1 MRHFKSCEGKVFR
14 RADGRRGP
22 GQAARAMIAPATAN
36 RVPRPKT
43 PSKSCGPSLN
53 RGCRRTVGRPSF
65 RPSQLGRTVGRNLGR
80 PTFLAPFSHIRCTS
94 PLFAMVTAAWLRS
107 CVAEALPTTFPPI
120 ISVKLLR
127 PTHMYITDQQPE
139 VRRDVWLKSFEE
151 SPRNMAVVWAKERR
165 CPPMPTLRRLPRKV
179 FLQSKQ
185 RE

>member
-1 MRHFKSCEGKVFR
+1 M
-14 RADGRRGP
+14 
-22 GQAARAMIAPATAN
+22 
-36 RVPRPKT
+36 
-43 PSKSCGPSLN
+43 
-53 RGCRRTVGRPSF
+53 GRPSEF
-65 RPSQLGRTVGRNLGR
+65 PSEFPSDGWAESWAESWAGS
-80 PTFLAPFSHIRCTS
+80 PFLASFS
-94 PLFAMVTAAWLRS
+94 LFAMVTAAWLRS

-165 CPPMPTLRRLPRKV
+165 CPPMPTLRRLPRKN

>member
-1 MRHFKSCEGKVFR
+1 MQGALVNIATFNIVV
-14 RADGRRGP
+14 P
-22 GQAARAMIAPATAN
+22 GDHLESSRKPCRTPPELLCGAAHAIPRFWSATA
-36 RVPRPKT
+36 
-43 PSKSCGPSLN
+43 C
-53 RGCRRTVGRPSF
+53 RTVP
-65 RPSQLGRTVGRNLGR
+65 
-80 PTFLAPFSHIRCTS
+80 FLAPFS
-94 PLFAMVTAAWLRS
+94 LFAMVTAAWLRS

-165 CPPMPTLRRLPRKV
+165 CPPMPTLRRLPRKI